1 VLEKDIERWCR
12 DYATQRGALMLKF
25 TSPGTAGVPDRVL
38 ITQGGTV
45 FVEFKREGGKA
56 TPLQKAVMRKIT
68 NAGGHCYVI
77 TSREAFTE
85 LLETVSAG
93 GRDAPLRA

>member
-12 DYATQRGALMLKF
+12 DYARQQGALLLKF

-45 FVEFKREGGKA
+45 FIEFKRPGGRV
-56 TPLQKAVMRKIT
+56 TPLQAAMMRKIT
-68 NAGGHCYVI
+68 AAGGRCYVI

-85 LLETVSAG
+85 LFTAVSAG
-93 GRDAPLRA
+93 GGDPSV